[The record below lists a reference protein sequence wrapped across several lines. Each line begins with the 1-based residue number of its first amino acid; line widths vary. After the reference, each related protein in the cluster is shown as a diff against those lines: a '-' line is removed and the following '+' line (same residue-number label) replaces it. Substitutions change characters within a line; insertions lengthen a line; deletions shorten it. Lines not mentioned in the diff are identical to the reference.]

1 MSGEIL
7 QRGGISGNLTP
18 MAIMVASTNGPTDG
32 PILDSSGLISRAGLS
47 GPAARKPE
55 TLALA
60 TVPTS
65 AGATT
70 DYLIVSEAG
79 TLASVAFTSLAALA
93 AHDTNYA
100 AFTITNLGQSAAG
113 TAVMLAATA
122 ANTTKI
128 TGGTALT
135 AKAVRNLTLTGTAAD
150 LVVAAGD
157 VLEVTITGNGTLA
170 NTITQPRLLLRL
182 TGTT

>member
-1 MSGEIL
+1 MPATE
-7 QRGGISGNLTP
+7 QRGGTYGDLTP
-18 MAIMVASTNGPTDG
+18 MAIMVASTRGPIDG

-60 TVPTS
+60 TVPTT

-79 TLASVAFTSLAALA
+79 TLASVVFTSLAALA

-100 AFTITNLGQSAAG
+100 AFTVTNLGQAAGG

-122 ANTTKI
+122 ANTSKI
-128 TGGTALT
+128 TGGSAIV
-135 AKAVRNLTLTGTAAD
+135 AKAPRTLTLTATAAD
-150 LVVAAGD
+150 LTVASGD

-170 NTITQPRLLLRL
+170 NTITQPRFLFRFS
-182 TGTT
+182 GTT